1 MEKKHKSIEQIRC
14 LLNTKI
20 TNSGETVTSLHNYQW
35 IIRVQRPDCPLRL
48 VPPEADT
55 RFTRDDHKWN
65 EFTYRPVQRS
75 RRAGV
80 RQTNNA
86 FLPCKS
92 KQRAPFFPFL
102 SSFFL
107 INFSLSP
114 ASTLFRCNSQ
124 ENFRYRFRLEHS
136 FHWDKVSKKLFK
148 MIKRIKRVDPPNERN
163 YRSTRRLVKKFFSR
177 NVSNENVIF
186 LFESRVWKI

>member
-1 MEKKHKSIEQIRC
+1 MEKKHKSIGQIRC

-102 SSFFL
+102 SSFFFWL
-107 INFSLSP
+107 IFHYPPRQHYFVAIAKKIFDIDFDLNI
-114 ASTLFRCNSQ
+114 LFIGIK
-124 ENFRYRFRLEHS
+124 FRRNCLKWS
-136 FHWDKVSKKLFK
+136 NVL
-148 MIKRIKRVDPPNERN
+148 NE
-163 YRSTRRLVKKFFSR
+163 
-177 NVSNENVIF
+177 
-186 LFESRVWKI
+186 

>member
-1 MEKKHKSIEQIRC
+1 MFSDRIVLSDSSHRKRIHASRETTTSGTSSRTDQYSAVGAPVCVRRTTPFCRVKANNE
-14 LLNTKI
+14 LLF
-20 TNSGETVTSLHNYQW
+20 S
-35 IIRVQRPDCPLRL
+35 
-48 VPPEADT
+48 
-55 RFTRDDHKWN
+55 
-65 EFTYRPVQRS
+65 
-75 RRAGV
+75 
-80 RQTNNA
+80 
-86 FLPCKS
+86 
-92 KQRAPFFPFL
+92 PFFL
-102 SSFFL
+102 LFFL

-124 ENFRYRFRLEHS
+124 ENFRYRFRFEHS

-163 YRSTRRLVKKFFSR
+163 YRSTRRLMKKFFSQ